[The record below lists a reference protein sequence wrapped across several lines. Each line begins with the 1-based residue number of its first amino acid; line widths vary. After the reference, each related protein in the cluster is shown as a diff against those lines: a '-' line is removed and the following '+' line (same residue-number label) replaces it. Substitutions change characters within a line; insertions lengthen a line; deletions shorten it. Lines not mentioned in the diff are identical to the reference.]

1 MCAKFF
7 VKKFLLL
14 DISFEMY
21 YYVLKYAQK
30 RGNNMKQSESMSIE
44 VYNLLKDK
52 IISME
57 LMPGQI
63 LIAQQ
68 LSAENNISRTPV
80 REALIRLENIGFVE
94 SSTGGK
100 YRVTNITWS
109 FIVDLYNTRRI
120 LEKAAVSALIHTLTE
135 KELSQLEDYN
145 NLMDKSLK
153 DNDLDRFF
161 ENDMNFHNFLLYA
174 YGNQVI
180 YDLCTRMAESQQRIR
195 YITAGIEGRMQ
206 ESIVEHQNIVY
217 FLRRQ
222 NEAEAISVLDKHL
235 ISTVEDLR
243 DLRNKQFTVP
253 SRIIKW

>member
-1 MCAKFF
+1 
-7 VKKFLLL
+7 
-14 DISFEMY
+14 
-21 YYVLKYAQK
+21 
-30 RGNNMKQSESMSIE
+30 MKQTDSMAIE
-44 VYNLLKDK
+44 VYNLLKNK

-68 LSAENNISRTPV
+68 LSSENNISRTPV

-94 SSTGGK
+94 SASGGK
-100 YRVTNITWS
+100 YRVTNITWN

-120 LEKAAVSALIHTLTE
+120 LEKAAVSALVHTLKE
-135 KELSQLEDYN
+135 SELSQLEDFN

-153 DNDLDRFF
+153 NDDLDEFF
-161 ENDMNFHNFLLYA
+161 ENDMNFHNFLLSA
-174 YGNQVI
+174 YGNQVVC
-180 YDLCTRMAESQQRIR
+180 DWCGRMAESQQRIR
-195 YITAGIEGRMQ
+195 YITAGIDGRMQ
-206 ESIVEHQNIVY
+206 ESIVEHQNLVC

-235 ISTVEDLR
+235 LSTVEDLKNLR
-243 DLRNKQFTVP
+243 DNRFTVP